1 MDIINFNK
9 KLNKIT
15 LLSDTFE
22 NGVFST
28 LERDLLLTYIRDL
41 YDIALGD
48 EPLPV
53 KKVKKNIQ
61 PEREESPVFVE
72 ETHVYTHKANA
83 EPEIQVIERAQ
94 EVKTIV
100 EPISIPKPK
109 SEVQFVEKVVAKE
122 EPVKAPVTVVEKVPK
137 AIPLVERIEVSTS
150 VQNMS
155 ESDILNELFSE
166 GQVNDLSDKL
176 ALTPVQDLTKSM
188 GINERIFTQQEL
200 FANNSQDFT
209 LILTTLNSFQSF
221 DDAKQYLINKVIPEY
236 GWMQDNKIK
245 KAATFIKLVKRKFY

>member
-15 LLSDTFE
+15 LLTDTIE
-22 NGVFST
+22 DSVFST

-48 EPLPV
+48 QPIEV
-53 KKVKKNIQ
+53 KKVKKNFR
-61 PEREESPVFVE
+61 PEREESPVIVE
-72 ETHVYTHKANA
+72 ETHVYTTKANV
-83 EPEIQVIERAQ
+83 EPVKQVIEQAQ
-94 EVKTIV
+94 EVETID
-100 EPISIPKPK
+100 EPISIPEPKPQ
-109 SEVQFVEKVVAKE
+109 VQFVEKVVAKE
-122 EPVKAPVTVVEKVPK
+122 EPVKTPVVVVEKAAK
-137 AIPLVERIEVSTS
+137 AIPLVERIEVTTT
-150 VQNMS
+150 VNNMS

-176 ALTPVQDLTKSM
+176 GLTPVQDLTKSM

-200 FANNSQDFT
+200 FANNSQEFT
-209 LILTTLNSFQSF
+209 LILTTLNTFQSF
-221 DDAKQYLINKVIPEY
+221 DDAKHYLINKVIPEY
-236 GWMQDNKIK
+236 GWTQDNKIK